1 LVALDS
7 SNDGTSG
14 VMRVE
19 FKRRIGERKRTFLLW
34 QLNNSQKEKGKAIIS
49 GAGDFDEITGG
60 KIALQRI

>member
-19 FKRRIGERKRTFLLW
+19 VKRRIRETKRTFLLW
-34 QLNNSQKEKGKAIIS
+34 QLNNSQNEKGKAIIS
-49 GAGDFDEITGG
+49 GASDFDEINSG